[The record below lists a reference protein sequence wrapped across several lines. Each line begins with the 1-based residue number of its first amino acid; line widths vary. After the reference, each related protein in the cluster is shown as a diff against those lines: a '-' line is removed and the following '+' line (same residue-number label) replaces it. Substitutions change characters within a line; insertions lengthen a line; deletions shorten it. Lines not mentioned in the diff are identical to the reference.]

1 MYVKGYTCLC
11 RNTHY
16 LYKCPLPIEMSAIY
30 RNAYYLYKIHKLC
43 YTIGVVI
50 INVWEHTR
58 LVLTFTN
65 QFVIII
71 K

>member
-1 MYVKGYTCLC
+1 MGPKWGQTRCMD
-11 RNTHY
+11 
-16 LYKCPLPIEMSAIY
+16 LYE
-30 RNAYYLYKIHKLC
+30 IHKRC

-50 INVWEHTR
+50 INIWESTR

>member
-1 MYVKGYTCLC
+1 MGPKWGQTRYM
-11 RNTHY
+11 Y
-16 LYKCPLPIEMSAIY
+16 LYE
-30 RNAYYLYKIHKLC
+30 IHKLC

-50 INVWEHTR
+50 INIWESTR

>member
-1 MYVKGYTCLC
+1 MGSKLGQTRCMD
-11 RNTHY
+11 
-16 LYKCPLPIEMSAIY
+16 LYE
-30 RNAYYLYKIHKLC
+30 IHKLC

-50 INVWEHTR
+50 INIWESTR
-58 LVLTFTN
+58 LVLTFTS